1 MSCRETQTTRYKR
14 KRLLNVGK
22 ETVSCRETQTTR
34 YKLQSGFGQFLTMCC
49 RNPLAGFWG
58 RFFRFSPEK
67 KYIFFKKNSQAK
79 IFSIFSQEFFFYKN
93 CKISCNFFYLA
104 IFCFY
109 YRVVETR
116 CGGRFVMVQW
126 FIERTLAGWVADL
139 IYVCLETRWLGQNPW
154 FRSPGTT
161 LYGAELVQLLRHK

>member
-1 MSCRETQTTRYKR
+1 LASFLLCAVETRWQVFGADSSDFPQKKNTFFSR
-14 KRLLNVGK
+14 KIRK
-22 ETVSCRETQTTR
+22 QKS
-34 YKLQSGFGQFLTMCC
+34 F
-49 RNPLAGFWG
+49 
-58 RFFRFSPEK
+58 RFFR
-67 KYIFFKKNSQAK
+67 KN
-79 IFSIFSQEFFFYKN
+79 FFFI
-93 CKISCNFFYLA
+93 KIARYLA
-104 IFCFY
+104 IFFILQFFCFY